1 MKKYYSVIGR
11 LIMVIGILFGTY
23 LGGWLLLLQPLT
35 TIVVAI
41 NSDTLT
47 GWLLFVSCV
56 KCVFAPFVGLMVA
69 YTIALIATYFLTE
82 TNYEER
88 KEHNESGRTD

>member
-1 MKKYYSVIGR
+1 MKKYYLVIGR
-11 LIMVIGILFGTY
+11 LIMIVGILFGTY
-23 LGGWLLLLQPLT
+23 LGGWLLLLKPLT

-41 NSDTLT
+41 NNHTLT
-47 GWLLFVSCV
+47 GWLLFVSSL
-56 KCVFAPFVGLMVA
+56 KCIFAPFVGVMVA

-82 TNYEER
+82 ADYEER